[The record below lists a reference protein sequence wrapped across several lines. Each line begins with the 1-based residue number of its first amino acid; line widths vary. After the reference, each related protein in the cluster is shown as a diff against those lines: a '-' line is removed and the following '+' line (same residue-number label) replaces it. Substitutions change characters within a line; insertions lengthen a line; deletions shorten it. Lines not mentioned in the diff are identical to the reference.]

1 MGAEIG
7 AGQKSE
13 PNVVPLCD
21 ILLVLLIIFM
31 VITPTIQ
38 KGIDIKLPESS
49 SMGGDSSKGI
59 VLTVEK
65 DESIKINKIPTNID
79 LLETELRTI
88 FSTRVEKRI
97 FVKADETLSYKYVLK
112 VIDKVKGAGIDVVGL
127 MTERYSSE

>member
-7 AGQKSE
+7 AEQKSE
-13 PNVVPLCD
+13 PNVIPLCD

-38 KGIDIKLPESS
+38 KGIDIKLPETS

-79 LLETELRTI
+79 LLETELRAI
-88 FSTRVEKRI
+88 FSTRVEKKI
-97 FVKADETLSYKYVLK
+97 FVKADETLSYKYVLR

-127 MTERYSSE
+127 ITERYSSN

>member
-31 VITPTIQ
+31 VIMPTVQ
-38 KGIDIKLPESS
+38 KGIDIKLPESGDAT
-49 SMGGDSSKGI
+49 GGAKGI
-59 VLTVEK
+59 VLTVER
-65 DESIKINKIPTNID
+65 DESIKINQMPTNID
-79 LLETELRTI
+79 LLENELRNI

-97 FVKADETLSYKYVLK
+97 FIKADEKLSYRYVLN
-112 VIDKVKGAGIDVVGL
+112 VIDKVKGAGVDVVGVV
-127 MTERYSSE
+127 TERYSSQ

>member
-31 VITPTIQ
+31 VITPVAQ
-38 KGIDIKLPESS
+38 KGIDVKLPESGEGS
-49 SMGGDSSKGI
+49 QRAVI

-65 DESIKINKIPTNID
+65 DESITINKRPTNLDMLEDD
-79 LLETELRTI
+79 LRNLYSTKVDKKI
-88 FSTRVEKRI
+88 FIKAYEKI
-97 FVKADETLSYKYVLK
+97 SYRYFLK
-112 VIDKVKGAGIDVVGL
+112 VIDKIKGAGVDVIGVV
-127 MTERYSSE
+127 TQRYGAD

>member
-97 FVKADETLSYKYVLK
+97 FVKADETLSYKYVLR

>member
-97 FVKADETLSYKYVLK
+97 FVKADESLPYKIVLR

-127 MTERYSSE
+127 MTERYNSD

>member
-7 AGQKSE
+7 AEQKSE
-13 PNVVPLCD
+13 PNVIPLCD

-38 KGIDIKLPESS
+38 KGIDIKLPETS

-88 FSTRVEKRI
+88 FSTRVEKKI
-97 FVKADETLSYKYVLK
+97 FVKADETLSYKYVLR
-112 VIDKVKGAGIDVVGL
+112 VIDKVKGAGIDVIGL
-127 MTERYSSE
+127 ITERYSSN

>member
-7 AGQKSE
+7 AEQKSE
-13 PNVVPLCD
+13 PNVIPLCD

-31 VITPTIQ
+31 VISPTIQ
-38 KGIDIKLPESS
+38 KGIDIKLPETS

-97 FVKADETLSYKYVLK
+97 FVKADETLSYKYVLR
-112 VIDKVKGAGIDVVGL
+112 VIDKVKGAGIDVIGL
-127 MTERYSSE
+127 ITERYSSN

>member
-38 KGIDIKLPESS
+38 KGIDIKLPETSG
-49 SMGGDSSKGI
+49 MDQGQSKGI

-97 FVKADETLSYKYVLK
+97 FVKADETLHYKYVLK

-127 MTERYSSE
+127 ITERYSSD